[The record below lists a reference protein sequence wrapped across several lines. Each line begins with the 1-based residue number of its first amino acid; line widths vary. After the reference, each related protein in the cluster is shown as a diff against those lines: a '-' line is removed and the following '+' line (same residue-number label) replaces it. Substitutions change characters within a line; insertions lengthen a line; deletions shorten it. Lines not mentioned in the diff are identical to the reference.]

1 MLALVLAAAITRMDL
16 QQWVDDQPQVR
27 AYEMQKA
34 TAGLRPPPDDAFR
47 QPPRLPRQAACMAR
61 TRAISASVMLFKA
74 LDEPRIILS
83 EPDLKA
89 KNDGVSTLV
98 LNDDGKK
105 VLSERAE
112 QYEREA
118 GRYEPACLG

>member
-34 TAGLRPPPDDAFR
+34 AAGLRPPPEDAFR
-47 QPPRLPRQAACMAR
+47 QPPRLPQHAACKAR
-61 TRAISASVMLFKA
+61 AHAISASVMLFKA
-74 LDEPRIILS
+74 LDGPQITLS
-83 EPDLKA
+83 EPDLQA
-89 KNDGVSTLV
+89 KNDGVATLV
-98 LNDDGKK
+98 LNEDGKK
-105 VLSERAE
+105 VLSERAQ
-112 QYEREA
+112 QYEQEA